1 MAYSQSMRRAQT
13 PKTCEL
19 CEATTEIKWTCR
31 QCQNFMCDK
40 CKEIHLKVQTSIEH
54 EILDIKSSGGLIV
67 SLVVCFA
74 ELVTCWCA
82 PIVFLVLTRSII

>member
-31 QCQNFMCDK
+31 QCQTFMCDK
-40 CKEIHLKVQTSIEH
+40 CKKIHLKVQTSIEQ
-54 EILDIKSSGGLIV
+54 LSVRQYSMPNSQK
-67 SLVVCFA
+67 
-74 ELVTCWCA
+74 
-82 PIVFLVLTRSII
+82 